1 MQVFVLGIM
10 AIVLRGVAAYC
21 LRFRAKRENRLD
33 IILEEKTELRIQSI
47 VVAGQSMEEMKL
59 SIGKAEFSGGPPS
72 LGPKQGWQA
81 SGQKVDAGVRL

>member
-1 MQVFVLGIM
+1 MLGIM
-10 AIVLRGVAAYC
+10 AVVLRAVAAYC

-47 VVAGQSMEEMKL
+47 VVAGQSMEEMQL
-59 SIGKAEFSGGPPS
+59 STDKADLFSGGPPS